1 MKKVLILGGGFAGV
15 EAAIYLR
22 KENYDVTL
30 VTDRD
35 YFYIYPTSIW
45 VPTSETSFEDVCV
58 DMKELSIAHGFEF
71 VIDAVQNISA
81 KHGEVTLTSGIK
93 YNDYEHLVIALGASK
108 MKHKGLEHTLS
119 ICGAPEQSI
128 ELKHKVDKIVA
139 MGSGKI
145 CFGFGGNPNDSSAVR
160 GGPGFELL
168 FNVHNL
174 LKKKGIRQNYELTF
188 FAPMP
193 EPGKRM
199 GPKSLKMMDK
209 MFTMFNI
216 KQHFGKKIKMFKAD
230 GIIFED
236 DSKLKSDFT
245 MFIPAGDGHEVI
257 KNSDLPL
264 NAAGFIKIDNHCEVK
279 FSDMDTFC
287 DSEDMSRAHNIYA
300 IGDVTALEGYEW
312 RAKQGHIAE
321 IMAKN
326 VAHNIKEKDNGGE
339 SFLGYHEHLNILC
352 VMDTGN
358 GAAFVYRDDK
368 RAFMFPMPIVGHWLK
383 KGWGIYCRYSKL
395 GKIPRIPGM

>member
-15 EAAIYLR
+15 EAAIFL
-22 KENYDVTL
+22 KKDNYDITL
-30 VTDRD
+30 VSDRD

-45 VPTSETSFEDVCV
+45 IPTRESEFKDVCV
-58 DMKELSIAHGFEF
+58 DMNELKNTHGFKLI
-71 VIDAVQNISA
+71 IDAVQNISA
-81 KHGEVTLTSGIK
+81 QEGSVTLKSGTVLNE
-93 YNDYEHLVIALGASK
+93 YDHLIIAMGASK
-108 MKHKGLEHTLS
+108 MKHKGIEHTLS

-128 ELKHKVDKIVA
+128 ELRHQVDKIVA
-139 MGSGKI
+139 MGRGNI
-145 CFGFGGNPNDSSAVR
+145 CFGFGGNPNDTSAVR

-168 FNVHNL
+168 FNIHNL
-174 LKKKGIRQNYELTF
+174 LKKKGIRDNYNLTF
-188 FAPMP
+188 FAPMA

-199 GPKSLKMMDK
+199 GPQALSMMNK
-209 MFTMFNI
+209 MFGMLNI
-216 KQHFGKKIKMFKAD
+216 NQHFGKKIKMFEKD

-236 DSKLKSDFT
+236 DSKLDSDFT
-245 MFIPAGDGHEVI
+245 MFIAAGDGHGVI

-264 NAAGFIKIDNHCEVK
+264 NAAGFVKIDDNCHVILP
-279 FSDMDTFC
+279 SDTD
-287 DSEDMSRAHNIYA
+287 RNHNIYA
-300 IGDVTALEGYEW
+300 IGDSAALEGYEW

-321 IMAKN
+321 VMARN
-326 VAHNIKEKDNGGE
+326 VAHNIEESDNGGE

-358 GAAFVYRDDK
+358 GAAFVYRDNK

-383 KGWGIYCRYSKL
+383 KGWGLYCRYSKL